1 MQSTLHIQTQ
11 VLEGN
16 KIEIDDPHLIVGETV
31 EVFVVL
37 PVVKKQKVSDILA
50 TIENI
55 RDHRS
60 SFRTAEEINQFI
72 REERD
77 SWD

>member
-37 PVVKKQKVSDILA
+37 PVVKKQKISVKEIIKDLPGQQIFK
-50 TIENI
+50 TG
-55 RDHRS
+55 
-60 SFRTAEEINQFI
+60 EEVDLYLRQE
-72 REERD
+72 RE
-77 SWD
+77 SWDS

>member
-37 PVVKKQKVSDILA
+37 PVVKKQKISDILA
-50 TIENI
+50 TI
-55 RDHRS
+55 
-60 SFRTAEEINQFI
+60 
-72 REERD
+72 
-77 SWD
+77 